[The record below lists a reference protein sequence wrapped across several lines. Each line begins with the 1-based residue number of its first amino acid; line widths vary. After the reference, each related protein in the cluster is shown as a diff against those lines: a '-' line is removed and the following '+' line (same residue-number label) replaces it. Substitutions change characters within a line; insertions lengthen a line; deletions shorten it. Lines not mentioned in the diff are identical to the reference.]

1 MNINIPYQPKLFFSN
16 HAQTRM
22 SQRNI
27 TEQEVNIIYRYG
39 TEIRGNGIYF
49 TKKNAE
55 ELLKDI
61 STDPKTANLLKQPE
75 EYLGTK
81 DQQDKYFRQKINK
94 LVGWKIVVEN
104 RTVITC
110 YLCDQKN
117 QQKKISRNIR

>member
-1 MNINIPYQPKLFFSN
+1 
-16 HAQTRM
+16 M